1 MQRGIWKQDG
11 EDNGMFSPRV
21 GSRSGRWRWWQQSS
35 TLVTTINGTPPLFLQ
50 SWSLPLW
57 RIKRCMRGVRTAGY
71 KREGE
76 GMTSTHAVQERW
88 WRRWTRCYYCGF
100 RETARHTGIATV
112 YCWKAGHHHS
122 REEALEIWFMIK
134 KHRRRIILPQHGK
147 DTSDEMKHAAANRDC
162 CWARIHFCE
171 EKGGRVGAA
180 AMGKREE
187 EGHPSD
193 GGRGG
198 DGMLLLWCLREG
210 ERRRWGGFIAA
221 AAACVHAI
229 EVK

>member
-1 MQRGIWKQDG
+1 MNEVLLLLRVQGDSKAHRDG
-11 EDNGMFSPRV
+11 LRV
-21 GSRSGRWRWWQQSS
+21 LLKGWTSSQQGG
-35 TLVTTINGTPPLFLQ
+35 GTGDQ
-50 SWSLPLW
+50 
-57 RIKRCMRGVRTAGY
+57 V
-71 KREGE
+71 
-76 GMTSTHAVQERW
+76 HD
-88 WRRWTRCYYCGF
+88 
-100 RETARHTGIATV
+100 
-112 YCWKAGHHHS
+112 
-122 REEALEIWFMIK
+122 K

-162 CWARIHFCE
+162 CRARIHFCG

-210 ERRRWGGFIAA
+210 ERRR
-221 AAACVHAI
+221 
-229 EVK
+229 